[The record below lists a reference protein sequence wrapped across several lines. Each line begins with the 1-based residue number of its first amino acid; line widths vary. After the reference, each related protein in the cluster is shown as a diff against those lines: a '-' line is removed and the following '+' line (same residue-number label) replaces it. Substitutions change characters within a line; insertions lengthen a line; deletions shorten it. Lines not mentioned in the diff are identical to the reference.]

1 MFVSVEQGDITFYWV
16 SVFEKVYL
24 GITTATKT
32 CYQKKEKW
40 NQELKR
46 SKNVGIFFNYHHFS
60 FFLSSRGFLL
70 RLYLRGGRGV
80 APYQFQCLDFF
91 DFLRFGRHPVAKC
104 RECWKKPN
112 FLLKINPGTPPLASY
127 ILIKSGRYFL
137 SIWLKLLFGFRV
149 NLETQLY
156 LSKTVYRNS
165 WLKYCAWIV

>member
-1 MFVSVEQGDITFYWV
+1 MSVEQGDITFYWV

-32 CYQKKEKW
+32 CYPKKKKW

-46 SKNVGIFFNYHHFS
+46 SKNVGIFFNYRHFS
-60 FFLSSRGFLL
+60 FFLSSCGFLL

-91 DFLRFGRHPVAKC
+91 DFLRFVRHLVAKC
-104 RECWKKPN
+104 RECWKKN
-112 FLLKINPGTPPLASY
+112 KKKQKATPGPPLLSY

-137 SIWLKLLFGFRV
+137 SILQQIVCLFVDQDRQ
-149 NLETQLY
+149 LEHIFSNRIIL
-156 LSKTVYRNS
+156 
-165 WLKYCAWIV
+165 IVWNVCHNDR